1 MEDLDPVFGAVAD
14 YFSMLAEPARL
25 KIMHTICDG
34 ERTVNDIVAR
44 TGLSQTNASR
54 HLGLMHRH
62 GLVERRRAA
71 NLVYYRVADETMPEL
86 CRAVCE
92 RIALTLQRHQPL
104 RRQLLRLVPSA
115 MRRAA

>member
-1 MEDLDPVFGAVAD
+1 
-14 YFSMLAEPARL
+14 MLAEPARL

-44 TGLSQTNASR
+44 TGLSQTSASR

-62 GLVERRRAA
+62 GLVERRRTA

-92 RIALTLQRHQPL
+92 RIALTLQRRQPL
-104 RRQLLRLVPSA
+104 RRRLLRLIPSA